1 MLMKK
6 LINELDHL
14 CSVKEFTNIGSSL
27 ILRDESRNFSYE
39 VEVQRE
45 AKNEFLVKLPLVKAI
60 AIDTKELL
68 KELKCEIKRKFELTE
83 TEDDV
88 ESFAD
93 VINFFSKDVAGVSSG
108 DIKYLFLSMPH
119 HPLKEFHD
127 CTEQLCTLRYNS
139 FELSIDVDQ
148 IDIALFADA
157 PINIFYSTLLA
168 ILISSTSGLMLTNVS
183 YSFHSCYILK
193 ENLPK
198 ISKVIEQDEELSTVK
213 IRINKP
219 IRDFANIDEDSIEI
233 EVL

>member
-1 MLMKK
+1 MKK

-14 CSVKEFTNIGSSL
+14 CSVKEFTNIGGSL
-27 ILRDESRNFSYE
+27 ILRDESRNFSYQ

-68 KELKCEIKRKFELTE
+68 KELKCEIKRKFELAE

-168 ILISSTSGLMLTNVS
+168 ILISSTSGLIITNVS

>member
-1 MLMKK
+1 MKK

-14 CSVKEFTNIGSSL
+14 CSVKEFTNIGGSL

-68 KELKCEIKRKFELTE
+68 KELKCEIKRKFELAE

-168 ILISSTSGLMLTNVS
+168 ILISSTSGLIITNVS

-219 IRDFANIDEDSIEI
+219 IRDFANIDEGSIEI
-233 EVL
+233 EIL